1 MHELTDEIVDFSHT
15 YHDLVHNVSLIIR
28 LCNDLA
34 TTTAERER
42 GDTASSI
49 ACYINEM
56 DVSEKNA
63 RKHIQDIINGAWKK
77 INGLCSTQNTLMEPF
92 FNQARNAARPLILMD
107 LYFATMH
114 ELTDEIAD
122 FSHTYQHLVYNV
134 SHIIRLC
141 NDLAT
146 TTAERERGDIASSIA
161 CYINQMDV
169 SEENARKHIQEIING
184 AWKKINGLCSTQ
196 NALMEPFFNQARN
209 AACMAHTLYLN
220 EMDPFL
226 LIIILIISQWIEF
239 CKALFMEA
247 KWYKMGYIPSLREY
261 LSNASI
267 TSSGPLIL
275 IHSYFSTMHELT
287 DEIVDFSHT
296 YHDLVHNVSL
306 IIRLCNDLATTTAER
321 ERGDTASSIACYINE
336 MDVSEE
342 NARKHIQDIINGAWK
357 KINGLC
363 STQNALME
371 PFFNQ
376 ARNAARPL
384 ILIHSYFATMHELT
398 DEIVDFS
405 HTYQDLVYNVSLI
418 IRLCND
424 LATTTAERE
433 RGDVASSIA
442 CYINEMDVSEEN
454 ARKHIQEI
462 INGAWKKI
470 NGLFSTQN
478 ALMEPFFNQARN
490 AA

>member
-1 MHELTDEIVDFSHT
+1 MEAKWYRMRYIP
-15 YHDLVHNVSLIIR
+15 SLQEY
-28 LCNDLA
+28 LSN
-34 TTTAERER
+34 
-42 GDTASSI
+42 ASITSL
-49 ACYINEM
+49 
-56 DVSEKNA
+56 
-63 RKHIQDIINGAWKK
+63 G
-77 INGLCSTQNTLMEPF
+77 
-92 FNQARNAARPLILMD
+92 PLILMD

-209 AACMAHTLYLN
+209 AAFHIIHIHRWDARELDELPEYMKICFNALQDVTN
-220 EMDPFL
+220 EIAYEVGGEKNFNMVL
-226 LIIILIISQWIEF
+226 QCLKNTWIEF

>member
-1 MHELTDEIVDFSHT
+1 FCKALFMEAKWYRMRYIP
-15 YHDLVHNVSLIIR
+15 SLQEY
-28 LCNDLA
+28 LSN
-34 TTTAERER
+34 
-42 GDTASSI
+42 ASITSL
-49 ACYINEM
+49 
-56 DVSEKNA
+56 
-63 RKHIQDIINGAWKK
+63 G
-77 INGLCSTQNTLMEPF
+77 
-92 FNQARNAARPLILMD
+92 PLILMD

-209 AACMAHTLYLN
+209 AAFHIIHIHRWDARELDELPEYMKICFNALQDVTN
-220 EMDPFL
+220 EIAYEVGGEKNFNMVL
-226 LIIILIISQWIEF
+226 QCLKNTWIEF

-247 KWYKMGYIPSLREY
+247 KWYKMGYIPSLQEY

-267 TSSGPLIL
+267 TSSG
-275 IHSYFSTMHELT
+275 
-287 DEIVDFSHT
+287 
-296 YHDLVHNVSL
+296 
-306 IIRLCNDLATTTAER
+306 
-321 ERGDTASSIACYINE
+321 
-336 MDVSEE
+336 
-342 NARKHIQDIINGAWK
+342 
-357 KINGLC
+357 
-363 STQNALME
+363 
-371 PFFNQ
+371 
-376 ARNAARPL
+376 PL

-490 AA
+490 AARMSKGAIAGIVVGGAFGILLLALILYVVFYRRKKVAQVTLLPVPGCGSSLDKASESTTIASPRLTGITVDKSVEFSYEELAKATDGFSAANIIGRGGFGSIYYAELRNEVCFGLSVNQFLLLLLYLFLFLE